1 MDAYE
6 NRVQFLNDREV
17 LDKSYVLYWMQHSQR
32 VEDNHAFEFAITQAN
47 ILKKPLLVCFGI
59 TSTYPD
65 ANARHYAFMLEGLH
79 GLATSI
85 REKNVAFI
93 IGLVEPILAIKQLSD
108 NACMVVVD
116 RGYLTIERQWR
127 TIVAEYVPCSM
138 IQIETDIVVPV
149 EVASIKQEYSAA
161 TLRRKISPIIDMYA
175 QLPIPQICEIE
186 PSYPRVNFETM
197 DLSDR
202 HRLETII
209 HKLPIDHSIGK
220 VDGFTGGTQHANAL
234 LDVFIESI
242 LPNYRTLKGDPSKN
256 MTSKLSPYLHFGHIS
271 PIRVYRAVKEHDP
284 YDDSG
289 FLEELVVRRELAINF
304 CYYNSRYDSYE
315 ALPNWAKTTLDAHR
329 YDTRPAYY
337 SDKQL
342 IESQTED
349 PYWNAAQKQLVICG
363 FMHGYMRMY
372 WAKKILEWKESPEQA
387 YSLALQ
393 LNNTYGLDGRDPNG
407 YAGVAWCFGLHDR
420 PWKERSV
427 FGNVRYMNDRGLER
441 KFKMADYVEHIH
453 ETCT

>member
-1 MDAYE
+1 
-6 NRVQFLNDREV
+6 
-17 LDKSYVLYWMQHSQR
+17 
-32 VEDNHAFEFAITQAN
+32 
-47 ILKKPLLVCFGI
+47 
-59 TSTYPD
+59 
-65 ANARHYAFMLEGLH
+65 
-79 GLATSI
+79 
-85 REKNVAFI
+85 
-93 IGLVEPILAIKQLSD
+93 
-108 NACMVVVD
+108 
-116 RGYLTIERQWR
+116 
-127 TIVAEYVPCSM
+127 
-138 IQIETDIVVPV
+138 
-149 EVASIKQEYSAA
+149 
-161 TLRRKISPIIDMYA
+161 
-175 QLPIPQICEIE
+175 
-186 PSYPRVNFETM
+186 M